1 MSEQVEIGGADFA
14 SLRERALVEV
24 LETLEPSRL
33 APGSVDLN
41 QLLAAI
47 DPADLRQS
55 DFRKLLTVLVKFA
68 AQDSDSE
75 LGAVD
80 ARTLIRLIAGVP
92 REQLDAALAVPDLR
106 TLVLEEIFRRMEA
119 HVRSERVKKTR
130 AVVRWRLTGG
140 TGTGGFDRYETVL
153 ADGTCRVAR
162 EMSSRPRVTITLS
175 PADFIRLI
183 IRQATPPVLFVTG
196 KIQVKGDLGFA
207 AGLIGYFDLPTA

>member
-14 SLRERALVEV
+14 SLRGRALVEV

-140 TGTGGFDRYETVL
+140 TGTGGFRPVRNRARRRYLPGGPRDEFATQGDHNPF
-153 ADGTCRVAR
+153 ASGFHSIDH
-162 EMSSRPRVTITLS
+162 SSSNATRIVRH
-175 PADFIRLI
+175 
-183 IRQATPPVLFVTG
+183 RQNSG
-196 KIQVKGDLGFA
+196 EG
-207 AGLIGYFDLPTA
+207 